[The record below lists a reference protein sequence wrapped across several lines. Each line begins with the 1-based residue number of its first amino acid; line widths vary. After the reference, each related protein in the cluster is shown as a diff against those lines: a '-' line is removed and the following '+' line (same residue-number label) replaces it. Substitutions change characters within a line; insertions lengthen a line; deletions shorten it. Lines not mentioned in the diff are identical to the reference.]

1 MSRQIQLFFCAVQ
14 MLTRAPTP
22 RLSGWAPDWIARS
35 AVYYPVVGALV
46 GCVCALTFWLAS
58 HVWTG
63 ALPALLAIGVGV
75 IVTGGFHEDGLA
87 DAADGLLGGATPERR
102 LAIMKDS
109 RIGSYGA
116 LALGLVLGAKVLALG
131 ATSVALGALGLIAA
145 HACARAACVGV
156 MWALP
161 YAGEVSVSKL
171 APNARVKAG
180 EMVLAAAFAGLTLV
194 LLPPARA
201 VLALTG
207 GSAAAAFVAFAAKRR
222 IGGWTGDV
230 AGAVEQ
236 VFEAAFLLGLS
247 ARLPA

>member
-1 MSRQIQLFFCAVQ
+1 MRRQVQLFLCAVQ

-22 RLSGWAPDWIARS
+22 PLKGWAPDWIARS
-35 AVYYPVVGALV
+35 AVYYPIVGALV

-58 HVWTG
+58 RAWTG

-75 IVTGGFHEDGLA
+75 LVTGGFHEDGLA

-131 ATSVALGALGLIAA
+131 ATPVALGALGLVAA
-145 HACARAACVGV
+145 HACARGASVGV
-156 MWALP
+156 MWAQP
-161 YAGEVSVSKL
+161 YVGDASVSKL
-171 APNARVKAG
+171 APNARVKTG
-180 EMVLAAAFAGLTLV
+180 EMILAAVFAGLTLL

-201 VLALTG
+201 LLGLIAGLAASGL
-207 GSAAAAFVAFAAKRR
+207 VAFAAKLR

-230 AGAVEQ
+230 AGAAEQ
-236 VFEAAFLLGLS
+236 VFEAGFLVALS
-247 ARLPA
+247 ARLAA